1 MTLDFISFVAFL
13 TCVTPLA
20 KDFAI
25 EGILSAPKTS
35 NTIKK
40 IKTNSVPLIKRN
52 MSQILANI

>member
-1 MTLDFISFVAFL
+1 DFISLVAFL
-13 TCVTPLA
+13 TCTTPFA

-52 MSQILANI
+52 IVQFLANI